1 MFHLIRSWLDA
12 IGEDVGLQYHGVRLR
27 STGYRQIIEVHL
39 LFPHAMSLGEAH
51 RMATLVEERLAIDS
65 EMPSEVTTHLESR
78 EDHSKVHHVQHYTGR
93 PD

>member
-1 MFHLIRSWLDA
+1 M
-12 IGEDVGLQYHGVRLR
+12 QYHGVRLR

-65 EMPSEVTTHLESR
+65 EMPLEVTTHLESR

-93 PD
+93 PDVCPLDW

>member
-1 MFHLIRSWLDA
+1 
-12 IGEDVGLQYHGVRLR
+12 
-27 STGYRQIIEVHL
+27 
-39 LFPHAMSLGEAH
+39 
-51 RMATLVEERLAIDS
+51 MATLVEERLAIDS